1 MSAALLFLGLGALT
15 FLAFTLAVF
24 LTDWIDK

>member
-1 MSAALLFLGLGALT
+1 MIAAFLILGLGALT

-24 LTDWIDK
+24 LTDWIDR